1 MRYLGQLGVA
11 VKAASRAAASA
22 QAPVG
27 EPDEWIPGQPGL
39 PAERAAAWRAWAEA
53 WTETA
58 TARPR
63 RAAGRGGGRA
73 AARPGSRDEPP
84 FRDGRPLG
92 QFITAAKT
100 RQASTSRPPA
110 AMAMRVMY
118 TWCTRWPSWISG

>member
-58 TARPR
+58 TPAPGEQPV
-63 RAAGRGGGRA
+63 AAGDER
-73 AARPGSRDEPP
+73 RPGPAS
-84 FRDGRPLG
+84 GMSHPLG
-92 QFITAAKT
+92 TAG
-100 RQASTSRPPA
+100 R
-110 AMAMRVMY
+110 
-118 TWCTRWPSWISG
+118 